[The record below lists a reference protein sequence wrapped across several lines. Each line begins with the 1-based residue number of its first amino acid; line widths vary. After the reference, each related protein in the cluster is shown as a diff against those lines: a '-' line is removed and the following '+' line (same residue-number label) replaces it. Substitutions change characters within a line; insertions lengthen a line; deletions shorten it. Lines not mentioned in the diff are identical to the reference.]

1 MGSITIEIDFEAI
14 KLLKAINPNTE
25 LLNGITIA
33 TINKKPIKWQK
44 NLK

>member
-1 MGSITIEIDFEAI
+1 MGGITIEIDFEAV

>member
-1 MGSITIEIDFEAI
+1 MGSITIEIDFEAVR
-14 KLLKAINPNTE
+14 LLKAIKPATE

-33 TINKKPIKWQK
+33 TINKKPLKWLK